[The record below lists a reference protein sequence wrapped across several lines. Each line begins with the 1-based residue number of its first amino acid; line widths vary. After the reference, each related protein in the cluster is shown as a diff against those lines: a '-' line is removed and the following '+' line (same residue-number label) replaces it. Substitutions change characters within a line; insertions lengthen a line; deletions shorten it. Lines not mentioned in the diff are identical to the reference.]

1 MPRVYSS
8 ARNKILDAT
17 ERVIL
22 RDGPH
27 GVSVDAVL
35 AESGMSKGGFFHH
48 FPTKAALLGGLLERL
63 SRAVAATAATS
74 MRGAA
79 RLLGRSLRAQ
89 IAIAFDL
96 PPAKRKHTRALV
108 LALLAGVME
117 SEDVA
122 AQARKANRDALK
134 IASGEGVDR
143 GAALCVQLA
152 LDGYILG
159 EAFKTMKLKREDRE
173 ALRATLYTLVDTT
186 SSTSAAS
193 TSFANGSPRCSLELG
208 KTRRSSHARSPSAVP
223 DASTVRTTQ
232 SKEA

>member
-74 MRGAA
+74 MRPA

-96 PPAKRKHTRALV
+96 PPAERKHTRALV

-122 AQARKANRDALK
+122 AQARKANRDALE
-134 IASGEGVDR
+134 IASGEGVDP

-186 SSTSAAS
+186 
-193 TSFANGSPRCSLELG
+193 PKLPD
-208 KTRRSSHARSPSAVP
+208 RRSRAHRGARP
-223 DASTVRTTQ
+223 
-232 SKEA
+232 

>member
-1 MPRVYSS
+1 MSIPRVYSS
-8 ARNKILDAT
+8 ARDKILDAT

-63 SRAVAATAATS
+63 SRAVAATAAAS
-74 MRGAA
+74 MRGDS
-79 RLLGRSLRAQ
+79 RLRGRALRAQ
-89 IAIAFDL
+89 IAVAFDL
-96 PPAKRKHTRALV
+96 PPAKRERTRALV

-117 SEDVA
+117 SQDVA
-122 AQARKANRDALK
+122 AQARKANRDALA

-152 LDGYILG
+152 LDGYFLG
-159 EAFKTMKLKREDRE
+159 EAFKTIKLGREDRE
-173 ALRATLYTLVDTT
+173 ALRATLHTLVDAT
-186 SSTSAAS
+186 
-193 TSFANGSPRCSLELG
+193 P
-208 KTRRSSHARSPSAVP
+208 TRRARRGRAHRGARPSTRRRFA
-223 DASTVRTTQ
+223 DDERSRSRRRARRSG
-232 SKEA
+232 SM

>member
-8 ARNKILDAT
+8 ARDKILDAA

-22 RDGPH
+22 RDGPR

-35 AESGMSKGGFFHH
+35 AESGVSKGGFFHH

-79 RLLGRSLRAQ
+79 GLLGRSLRAQ
-89 IAIAFDL
+89 IAGAFDL
-96 PPAKRKHTRALV
+96 PPAERERTRTLV
-108 LALLAGVME
+108 LALIAGVLE
-117 SEDVA
+117 SPEVA

-159 EAFKTMKLKREDRE
+159 EAFKTIKLDRDDRE
-173 ALRATLYTLVDTT
+173 ALRATLHTLVDATPT
-186 SSTSAAS
+186 RSAWRGCAHR
-193 TSFANGSPRCSLELG
+193 G
-208 KTRRSSHARSPSAVP
+208 ARS
-223 DASTVRTTQ
+223 
-232 SKEA
+232 

>member
-1 MPRVYSS
+1 MSMPRVYSS
-8 ARNKILDAT
+8 ARDKILDAT

-63 SRAVAATAATS
+63 SRAVAATAAVS
-74 MRGAA
+74 MRGDS
-79 RLLGRSLRAQ
+79 RLRGRALRAQ
-89 IAIAFDL
+89 IAVAFDL
-96 PPAKRKHTRALV
+96 PPAERERTRALV

-117 SEDVA
+117 SQDVA
-122 AQARKANRDALK
+122 AQARRANRDALA

-152 LDGYILG
+152 LDGYVLG
-159 EAFKTMKLKREDRE
+159 EAFKTIKLQRDDRE
-173 ALRATLYTLVDTT
+173 ALRATLHTLVDATPT
-186 SSTSAAS
+186 RPARRGRAH
-193 TSFANGSPRCSLELG
+193 GGPR
-208 KTRRSSHARSPSAVP
+208 R
-223 DASTVRTTQ
+223 
-232 SKEA
+232 

>member
-74 MRGAA
+74 MRGAP

-89 IAIAFDL
+89 IAIAFDV
-96 PPAKRKHTRALV
+96 PPAERKHTRALV

-122 AQARKANRDALK
+122 AQARKANRDALE

>member
-1 MPRVYSS
+1 MYMPRVYSG
-8 ARNKILDAT
+8 ARDKILDAT

-48 FPTKAALLGGLLERL
+48 FPTKAARLGGLLERL

-74 MRGAA
+74 MRGAP

-122 AQARKANRDALK
+122 AQARKANRDALE

-186 SSTSAAS
+186 
-193 TSFANGSPRCSLELG
+193 PKLPD
-208 KTRRSSHARSPSAVP
+208 RRSRAHRGARP
-223 DASTVRTTQ
+223 
-232 SKEA
+232 

>member
-1 MPRVYSS
+1 MYMPRVYSG
-8 ARNKILDAT
+8 ARDKILDAT

-63 SRAVAATAATS
+63 SRAVAATAASS
-74 MRGAA
+74 MRADS
-79 RLLGRSLRAQ
+79 RPRGRALRAQ
-89 IAIAFDL
+89 IAVAFDL
-96 PPAKRKHTRALV
+96 PPPERERTRALV

-117 SEDVA
+117 SQDVA
-122 AQARKANRDALK
+122 AQARKANRDALA
-134 IASGEGVDR
+134 IARREGVDR

-159 EAFKTMKLKREDRE
+159 EAFKTIKLEGDDRE
-173 ALRATLYTLVDTT
+173 ALRATLHRLVDATPT
-186 SSTSAAS
+186 LPARRGRADR
-193 TSFANGSPRCSLELG
+193 GPR
-208 KTRRSSHARSPSAVP
+208 P
-223 DASTVRTTQ
+223 
-232 SKEA
+232 